1 MSSSH
6 ASAEPSL
13 PLEAI
18 QTVVADNRARATI
31 SAVATPVAQLLST
44 QQSSL
49 LQRIAESNTPG
60 NLEGLFAFHVLG
72 HESVFPITW
81 DVNCATE
88 EWLASNTSRL
98 SNAPMLAEL
107 GYALYHFSTTA
118 SQDMRQIFAASLEKL
133 RLRNPFPE
141 DHMSFAYRPVEFLGL
156 ALGSLALRDAGSSY
170 RAWLTEVLADPRHV
184 SASTY
189 HALLFGYSRYRLTGE
204 SNTVHDL
211 RSYRSVEELALV
223 EWSIR
228 QGALYLSD
236 PRATLSDIQAK
247 LLQAALSNNVS
258 NLDVPRAAILWS
270 AVNASLTRTVDELVL
285 SKDHV
290 AIVLRRFEAAL
301 RRWRW
306 DDPQQVK
313 KHPIRW
319 AISSEREVQDIV
331 WLILRSL
338 FDDVVDEETLPK
350 IGHSTYRADFGIPSL
365 RLLVEAKYTRQAGDF
380 KKIEKEIM
388 EDAVAYL
395 LETSERYD
403 RILVFIYDHSSSVQE
418 HELTAS
424 TLRKIPA
431 ISDVIIV
438 SRPSQLP
445 FADEEQSE

>member
-1 MSSSH
+1 MH
-6 ASAEPSL
+6 AL
-13 PLEAI
+13 V
-18 QTVVADNRARATI
+18 TDNRAEAI
-31 SAVATPVAQLLST
+31 GSVVSTPVAQLLST
-44 QQSSL
+44 QQSTL

-72 HESVFPITW
+72 HESTFPITW

-98 SNAPMLAEL
+98 SNAPTLAEL
-107 GYALYHFSTTA
+107 GYALYHFRAAA
-118 SQDMRQIFAASLEKL
+118 SQQVQQAFTAGFEKL

-141 DHMSFAYRPVEFLGL
+141 DHVSFAYRPVEFLGL
-156 ALGSLALRDAGSSY
+156 TLGSLALRDAGSSY
-170 RAWLTEVLADPRHV
+170 RAWLNEVLADPRHV

-204 SNTVHDL
+204 KNTVHDL
-211 RSYRSVEELALV
+211 RPYRSTEELALV

-228 QGALYLSD
+228 QGVLHLSD
-236 PRATLSDIQAK
+236 PRSTLSDIQAK
-247 LLQAALSNNVS
+247 LLQAALSNDAS
-258 NLDVPRAAILWS
+258 KLDVPRAAILWS
-270 AVNASLTRTVDELVL
+270 AVNASLSRSVDELVL

-306 DDPQQVK
+306 DDPERVK

-319 AISSEREVQDIV
+319 PISSEREVQDIV

-350 IGHSTYRADFGIPSL
+350 VGHSTYRADFGIPSL
-365 RLLVEAKYTRQAGDF
+365 RLLVEVKYTRQAADF
-380 KKIEKEIM
+380 KVIEKEIL
-388 EDAVAYL
+388 EDAAAYL
-395 LETSERYD
+395 LETRERYD

-424 TLRKIPA
+424 TLRKLPD

-445 FADEEQSE
+445 FTDEE

>member
-13 PLEAI
+13 PPEAI
-18 QTVVADNRARATI
+18 QTVVADNRARATS

-72 HESVFPITW
+72 HEPAFSITW

-88 EWLASNTSRL
+88 EWLANNTSRL
-98 SNAPMLAEL
+98 SYAPALAAL
-107 GYALYHFSTTA
+107 GYALYHFSATA
-118 SQDMRQIFAASLEKL
+118 SQDMRQIFAAGLEKL

-156 ALGSLALRDAGSSY
+156 TLGSLALREAGSNY
-170 RAWLTEVLADPRHV
+170 RAWLTRVIDDPRHV

-204 SNTVHDL
+204 RNTVYDL
-211 RSYRSVEELALV
+211 RPYMSVEELALV
-223 EWSIR
+223 EWCIR
-228 QGALYLSD
+228 QGALHLSD
-236 PRATLSDIQAK
+236 PHATLSDIQAR
-247 LLQAALSNNVS
+247 LLRTVLSNDVS
-258 NLDVPRAAILWS
+258 KLDTPRAAILWS
-270 AVNASLTRTVDELVL
+270 AVNDSLARSVDELVL
-285 SKDHV
+285 SQDHV
-290 AIVLRRFEAAL
+290 AIVPRRFEAAL

-306 DDPQQVK
+306 DDPRQM

-365 RLLVEAKYTRQAGDF
+365 RLLVEAKYSRQAGDF

-395 LETSERYD
+395 LETRERYD

-424 TLRKIPA
+424 TLRKIPD

-445 FADEEQSE
+445 FTDEDQSE